1 MMNFDIFPLIT
12 NTSGFGVLLFYAVLV
27 TILTTVFSRGFN
39 TTKAGFL
46 VANRQIGYL
55 QGSASVAAAWIWAPA
70 MFISCLQ
77 AYTNGWAGVGWMLI
91 GNFFSV
97 VLFGV
102 FAPKIKAQFPDGF
115 TLSGYLKEKFGS
127 RVQAIVGFELIMLSI
142 AALSINILAGSQAI
156 AFISGIN
163 YQVISMVIP
172 LIALSYAL
180 RGGLK
185 ASVVTELV
193 KVFVFLS
200 FWLFLVGWSV
210 SSNGGI
216 DTVLAGWGG
225 KTGNGT
231 SLWGS
236 AFTEGI
242 LIGFGIPTVLGLL
255 SGTWADNSFYQ
266 RIFSIQ
272 KDKVLP
278 AFMTGACLAITV
290 TISGGIMGM
299 LAAGMQLEV
308 PKAIMTYTNLAV
320 FGLTLP
326 QWTFYVLIFI
336 IFSSLISV
344 IDSQLG
350 TASSLIG
357 NDIYNLFN
365 NEDDKKSILWSRIG
379 MIVIS
384 IIAVA
389 IVNIPGITLLTIFLV
404 YGVGRATIWWPVMLS
419 LINEKLVNKHGLF
432 WSILISWIIGYPMY
446 LYGQF
451 GGDKSWTLYGT
462 LLAIFGSGIL
472 CLLISAVTSRL
483 LKNN

>member
-1 MMNFDIFPLIT
+1 MNFDIFPLLS
-12 NTSGFGVLLFYAVLV
+12 NMSGYGVLLFYAVLV
-27 TILTTVFSRGFN
+27 TVLTTVFTQGFN
-39 TTKAGFL
+39 KTKTGFL
-46 VANRQIGYL
+46 VANRQIGYF
-55 QGSASVAAAWIWAPA
+55 QGSASIAAAWIWAPA

-77 AYTNGWAGVGWMLI
+77 AYINGWAGVAWMLI

-97 VLFGV
+97 ILFGV
-102 FAPKIKAQFPDGF
+102 FAPKIKEQFPDGF
-115 TLSGYLKEKFGS
+115 TLSGYLKEKFGTG
-127 RVQAIVGFELIMLSI
+127 VQAIVGFELIVLSI

-156 AFISGIN
+156 AFITGID
-163 YQVISMVIP
+163 YHIISIIIP
-172 LIALSYAL
+172 LIALSYGL

-185 ASVVTELV
+185 ASVITELV

-200 FWLFLVGWSV
+200 FWLFLVAWSV
-210 SSNGGI
+210 KSNGGI

-225 KTGNGT
+225 KTGNGI

-236 AFTEGI
+236 AFTNGI

-266 RIFSIQ
+266 RIFSIR
-272 KDKVLP
+272 KEKVLP
-278 AFMTGACLAITV
+278 SFMTAAFLAITV

-299 LAAGMQLEV
+299 LAAGMHLEV

-326 QWTFYVLIFI
+326 SWTFYVLIFI

-350 TASSLIG
+350 TASSLLG
-357 NDIYNLFN
+357 NDIYKIFN
-365 NEDDKKSILWSRIG
+365 KEENDKKSVLWSRAG
-379 MIVIS
+379 MILIS
-384 IIAVA
+384 IIAVS

-419 LINEKLVNKHGLF
+419 LINRTLVNRHGMF
-432 WSILISWIIGYPMY
+432 WSIILAWLIGYPMY

-451 GGDKSWTLYGT
+451 GGNKDWLLYGT
-462 LLAIFGSGIL
+462 LLAVFGSGIL
-472 CLLISAVTSRL
+472 CLLITYITNV
-483 LKNN
+483 LKK